1 MLKLSSINKLISFF
15 EQYKLLQYKK
25 RAMILHS
32 NDSASSVFF
41 IKSGYIR
48 VFRISEDG
56 EELTLTILK
65 KYDFF
70 PLTYGFNNNEA
81 NNYYLEAITP
91 LDLWKAP
98 QEQFMQFLKKDSEL
112 FFELANTLMLK
123 FDGFL
128 TRMEY
133 LVFNNAY
140 TKVATTLLMCAK
152 DLGEQHGNEIIVK
165 IPLTHKDIA
174 TMIGITRETTSLE
187 MKKLER
193 KGFVRRSGKFLIIN
207 NYKLLEEEALR
218 SMGLEEIS
226 PPSLLE

>member
-1 MLKLSSINKLISFF
+1 M
-15 EQYKLLQYKK
+15 LQYKK
-25 RAMILHS
+25 RTMILHS
-32 NDSASSVFF
+32 NDSTSIVFF

-65 KYDFF
+65 EYDFF

-81 NNYYLEAITP
+81 KANNYYLETITP
-91 LDLWKAP
+91 LELWKAP

-112 FFELANTLMLK
+112 FFELANTVMLK

-152 DLGEQHGNEIIVK
+152 DLGEQHGDEIIVK

-193 KGFVRRSGKFLIIN
+193 KGFVRRSGKFIIIN

-226 PPSLLE
+226 PPYLL